1 MKADEFRELIQ
12 SGKLAFD
19 KKGNLVT
26 NKGLKSESLIKT
38 PKKSGKPKK
47 TQVETQKKETK
58 PFNAK
63 VHFEM
68 LEEQARLISKIS
80 GTYVFDVIPVPK
92 PRMTQADKWKKRD
105 SVTRYYAYKDQLKE
119 KARLMGI
126 STLPMEIKK
135 IRYVM
140 PIPKTWPKKNKQA
153 MDNQLHLIRPDLD
166 NLRKA
171 LQDALCE
178 EDSHIA
184 RVGLEEKV
192 WGKEGQIIIVI

>member
-1 MKADEFRELIQ
+1 M
-12 SGKLAFD
+12 
-19 KKGNLVT
+19 
-26 NKGLKSESLIKT
+26 
-38 PKKSGKPKK
+38 
-47 TQVETQKKETK
+47 
-58 PFNAK
+58 
-63 VHFEM
+63 
-68 LEEQARLISKIS
+68 
-80 GTYVFDVIPVPK
+80 IPVPK